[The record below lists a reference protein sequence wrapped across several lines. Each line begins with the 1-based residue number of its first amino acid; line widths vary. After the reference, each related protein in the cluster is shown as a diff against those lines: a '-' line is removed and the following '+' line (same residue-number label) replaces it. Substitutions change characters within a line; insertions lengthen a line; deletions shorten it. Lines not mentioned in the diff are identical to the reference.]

1 MTVMED
7 TNFIVRQKEYLLKLR
22 NDLLNAIKYK
32 STEDLHIP
40 SDEIV
45 EDGDQAQTYIN
56 QNVTF
61 GLRERELSRLRE
73 IESALLR
80 IENGSYGFCEETD
93 EPIEKKRLEKVPWAR
108 LSIAAA
114 EEKEREQSNL
124 RKPKT
129 V

>member
-7 TNFIVRQKEYLLKLR
+7 TSFIVRQKEYLLKLR

-56 QNVTF
+56 QNVTY
-61 GLRERELSRLRE
+61 
-73 IESALLR
+73 A
-80 IENGSYGFCEETD
+80 NGITLAILHLY
-93 EPIEKKRLEKVPWAR
+93 
-108 LSIAAA
+108 
-114 EEKEREQSNL
+114 NL
-124 RKPKT
+124 RFCQCKNDGCCVQGVNKKY
-129 V
+129 

>member
-1 MTVMED
+1 MED
-7 TNFIVRQKEYLLKLR
+7 NRFVLGQKEQLLRLR
-22 NDLLNAIKYK
+22 NELLNAIKYK

-56 QNVTF
+56 QNVSF

-73 IESALLR
+73 LESALLR

-93 EPIEKKRLEKVPWAR
+93 EPIEKKRLQKVPWAR

-114 EEKEREQSNL
+114 EEKEREEYNL

>member
-1 MTVMED
+1 MED
-7 TNFIVRQKEYLLKLR
+7 NRFVLNQKEQLLRLR
-22 NDLLNAIKYK
+22 NELLNAIKYK

-56 QNVTF
+56 QNVSF

-73 IESALLR
+73 IESALMR

-93 EPIEKKRLEKVPWAR
+93 EPIEKRRLQKVPWAR

-114 EEKEREQSNL
+114 EEREREQSNL
-124 RKPKT
+124 RKPKS

>member
-1 MTVMED
+1 MTVIED
-7 TNFIVRQKEYLLKLR
+7 NRFILNQKEQLLRLR
-22 NDLLNAIKYK
+22 NELLNAIKYK

-56 QNVTF
+56 QNVSF

-73 IESALLR
+73 IESALMR

-93 EPIEKKRLEKVPWAR
+93 EPIEKRRLQKVPWAR

-114 EEKEREQSNL
+114 EEKEREENNL
-124 RKPKT
+124 RKPKS

>member
-7 TNFIVRQKEYLLKLR
+7 NRFILNQKEQLLRLR
-22 NDLLNAIKYK
+22 NELLNAIKYK

-56 QNVTF
+56 QNVSF

-73 IESALLR
+73 IESALMR

-93 EPIEKKRLEKVPWAR
+93 EPIEKRRLQKVPWAR

-114 EEKEREQSNL
+114 EEKEREENNL
-124 RKPKT
+124 RKPKS

>member
-1 MTVMED
+1 MTVIED
-7 TNFIVRQKEYLLKLR
+7 NRFILNQKEQLLKLR
-22 NDLLNAIKYK
+22 NELLNAIKYK

-56 QNVTF
+56 QNVSF
-61 GLRERELSRLRE
+61 GLREREISRLRE
-73 IESALLR
+73 VESALMR

-93 EPIEKKRLEKVPWAR
+93 EPIEKRRLQKVPWAR

-114 EEKEREQSNL
+114 EEKEREENNL
-124 RKPKT
+124 RKPKS

>member
-1 MTVMED
+1 MED
-7 TNFIVRQKEYLLKLR
+7 NRFVLNQKEQLLRLR
-22 NDLLNAIKYK
+22 NELLNAIKYK

-56 QNVTF
+56 QNVSF
-61 GLRERELSRLRE
+61 GLREREISRLRE
-73 IESALLR
+73 VESALMR

-93 EPIEKKRLEKVPWAR
+93 EPIEKRRLQKVPWAR

-124 RKPKT
+124 RKPKS

>member
-1 MTVMED
+1 MTVMDD
-7 TNFIVRQKEYLLKLR
+7 TSFVVKQKEHLIKLR
-22 NDLLNAIKYK
+22 NDLLNTIKYK

-73 IESALLR
+73 VESALSR
-80 IENGSYGFCEETD
+80 IENGSYGLCEETD
-93 EPIEKKRLEKVPWAR
+93 EPIERKRLEKVPWAR

-114 EEKEREQSNL
+114 EEKEREEFNL
-124 RKPKT
+124 RRPKM

>member
-1 MTVMED
+1 MED
-7 TNFIVRQKEYLLKLR
+7 TGFIVRQKEYLLKLR

-61 GLRERELSRLRE
+61 VLRER
-73 IESALLR
+73 
-80 IENGSYGFCEETD
+80 
-93 EPIEKKRLEKVPWAR
+93 
-108 LSIAAA
+108 
-114 EEKEREQSNL
+114 
-124 RKPKT
+124 
-129 V
+129 

>member
-1 MTVMED
+1 MTVIED
-7 TNFIVRQKEYLLKLR
+7 NRFILNQKEQLLRLR
-22 NDLLNAIKYK
+22 NELLNAIKYK

-56 QNVTF
+56 QNVSF
-61 GLRERELSRLRE
+61 GLREREISRLRE
-73 IESALLR
+73 VESALMR

-93 EPIEKKRLEKVPWAR
+93 EPIEKRRLQKVPWAR

-114 EEKEREQSNL
+114 EEKEREENNL
-124 RKPKT
+124 RKPKS

>member
-1 MTVMED
+1 MED
-7 TNFIVRQKEYLLKLR
+7 NRFILNQKEQLLRLR
-22 NDLLNAIKYK
+22 NELLNAIKYK

-56 QNVTF
+56 QNVSF

-73 IESALLR
+73 IESALMR

-93 EPIEKKRLEKVPWAR
+93 EPIEKRRLQKVPWAR

-114 EEKEREQSNL
+114 EEKEREENNL
-124 RKPKT
+124 RKPKS

>member
-1 MTVMED
+1 MED
-7 TNFIVRQKEYLLKLR
+7 NGFVLNQKEQLLRLR
-22 NDLLNAIKYK
+22 NELLNAIKYK

-56 QNVTF
+56 QNVSF

-73 IESALLR
+73 IESALMR

-93 EPIEKKRLEKVPWAR
+93 EPIEKRRLQKVPWAR

-114 EEKEREQSNL
+114 EEKEREENNL
-124 RKPKT
+124 RKPKS